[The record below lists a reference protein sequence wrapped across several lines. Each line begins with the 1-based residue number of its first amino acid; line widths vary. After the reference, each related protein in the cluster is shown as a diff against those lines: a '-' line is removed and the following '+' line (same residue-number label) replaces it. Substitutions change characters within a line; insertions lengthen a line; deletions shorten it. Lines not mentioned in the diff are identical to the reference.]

1 MKALLNV
8 LFICSG
14 FLIFAQKGLDDFLSY
29 SFPSHL
35 KAADHIGKIAWV
47 VNEKGIRNVYSAQA
61 PAYKAVKETQ
71 YFLDDGIEISQLL
84 FYGADLI
91 FVRGSVPN
99 REGEFPN
106 PYLDVKGT
114 DQAIFLSS
122 NKRVQK
128 LTEGSGPLLRG
139 EVMCF
144 INKGQIYEYDFTEKL
159 ARQLFITRGQ
169 IGSLRLSP
177 DENKLAFI
185 SHRGDHAFLGIYD
198 FNDQSITYPD
208 PTVDID
214 SDPVWSPE
222 SNQIAVLRRPY
233 DPRLMFISKLAA
245 QPFSIRLINIE
256 DGKSKTLWQADEG
269 KGSAFYGLSSGQQ
282 LFWMLNNEII
292 FPWEK
297 EGWLHLYAVSTKEGK
312 AKLLTSGNFE
322 IQHVSQSPD
331 RSFLLFS
338 SNRGDLNRQHIGKW
352 KDSKITQITKGKG
365 IEWSPVSDG
374 LGNNFALG
382 SSGLEPAAVKRLEQ
396 GKINTI
402 FSSEDYPSSD
412 LTLPEAV
419 VFSAVDDVKIHGQLF
434 LPKGLKTDQKKPAL
448 LFFHGGSR
456 RQMLLGFHHRD
467 YYHYAY
473 ALNQYLASKGYVVLS
488 VNYRSGTGYGLKFR
502 EALNYGAGG
511 NSEFNDVLAAGLFL
525 QNHPN
530 VDVTKIGLWGG
541 SYGGYL
547 TAMGL
552 ARASD
557 MFAAGVD
564 IHGVMNWNVIIKNFM
579 PSYEALEHP
588 DFAKLAYD
596 SSPIAHMDTWRSPVL
611 LIHGD
616 DDRNVP
622 FSESVDKIKALREEK
637 VYYEQLVFP
646 DEVHGF
652 LLHQSWID
660 ACKAT
665 VDFFDRMLE

>member
-84 FYGADLI
+84 FYGSDLI
-91 FVRGSVPN
+91 FVRGSAPN

-144 INKGQIYEYDFTEKL
+144 INKGQIYEYNFTDKL

-198 FNDQSITYPD
+198 FNNQSITYPD

-222 SNQIAVLRRPY
+222 SDQIAVLRRPY
-233 DPRLMFISKLAA
+233 DPRLMFISKLTA

-269 KGSAFYGLSSGQQ
+269 EGSAFYGLSSGQQ

-297 EGWLHLYAVSTKEGK
+297 ESWLHLYAVSTKEGK
-312 AKLLTSGNFE
+312 AKLLTPGNFE
-322 IQHVSQSPD
+322 IQYVSQSPD

-419 VFSAVDDVKIHGQLF
+419 VFSAADGVKIHGQLF
-434 LPKGLKTDQKKPAL
+434 LPKGLKTDQKNPAL

-473 ALNQYLASKGYVVLS
+473 AMNQYLASKGYIVLS

-530 VDVTKIGLWGG
+530 VEVTKIGLWGG

-596 SSPIAHMDTWRSPVL
+596 SSPIAHVDTWRSPVL

-637 VYYEQLVFP
+637 VYYEQLVLP

-660 ACKAT
+660 VYKAT

>member
-1 MKALLNV
+1 MKALINV

-35 KAADHIGKIAWV
+35 KAADQMGKIAWV
-47 VNEKGIRNVYSAQA
+47 VNEKGVRNVYTAHA
-61 PAYKAVKETQ
+61 PEYRAVKETQ
-71 YFLDDGIEISQLL
+71 YTLDDGIEISQLL
-84 FYGADLI
+84 FYGSDLI
-91 FVRGSVPN
+91 FVRGSAPN
-99 REGEFPN
+99 RGGAFPN
-106 PYLDVKGT
+106 PSLAVQGSG
-114 DQAIFLSS
+114 QAIYLTSEKKS
-122 NKRVQK
+122 KK
-128 LTEGSGPLLRG
+128 LTEGSAPLLRG
-139 EVMCF
+139 EVMYF
-144 INKGQIYEYDFTEKL
+144 IKEGQVYSYDLTDTLTHKLFT
-159 ARQLFITRGQ
+159 TRGK

-177 DENKLAFI
+177 DQKKLAFI

-198 FNDQSITYPD
+198 FKKKTVSYPD
-208 PTVDID
+208 PSVDID
-214 SDPVWSPE
+214 HDPVWSPE
-222 SNQIAVLRRPY
+222 SHQVAVLRTPY
-233 DPRLMFISKLAA
+233 DPRLMFVSRLEA
-245 QPFSIRLINIE
+245 QPFSIRLIDIE
-256 DGKSKTLWQADEG
+256 GGKSHTLWQAEDG
-269 KGSAFYGLSSGQQ
+269 QGSGFYGLSSTEQ
-282 LFWMLNNEII
+282 LFWMANNELI

-297 EGWLHLYAVSTKEGK
+297 EGWLQLYAISSTGGK
-312 AKLLTSGNFE
+312 AKLLTPGNFE
-322 IQHVSQSPD
+322 IQYVSQSPD
-331 RSFLLFS
+331 RSSLLFS
-338 SNRGDLNRQHIGKW
+338 SNQGDINRQHIGQW
-352 KDSKITQITKGKG
+352 KASKITQITEGKG
-365 IEWSPVSDG
+365 IEWSPVIDG
-374 LGNNFALG
+374 LGNSFALG
-382 SSGLEPAAVKRLEQ
+382 SSGLEPAAVKRLEKGQ
-396 GKINTI
+396 ARAI
-402 FSSEDYPSSD
+402 FSSEDYPSSH

-419 VFSAVDDVKIHGQLF
+419 VFSAADGMKIHGQLF
-434 LPKGLKTDQKKPAL
+434 LPKGLKPGQRNRAL

-473 ALNQYLASKGYVVLS
+473 AMNQYLASQGYIVLS

-511 NSEFNDVLAAGLFL
+511 NSEFNDVLGAGLFL

-530 VDVTKIGLWGG
+530 VAATKIGLWGG

-564 IHGVMNWNVIIKNFM
+564 IHGIMDWNVIINNFM
-579 PSYEALEHP
+579 PSYDPLEHS

-596 SSPIAHMDTWRSPVL
+596 SSPIAYMDTWRSPVL

-622 FSESVDKIKALREEK
+622 FSESIDKIQALRKEE

-652 LLHQSWID
+652 LLHRNWVN
-660 ACKAT
+660 AYKAT
-665 VDFFDRMLE
+665 ADFFDRMLK

>member
-1 MKALLNV
+1 M
-8 LFICSG
+8 
-14 FLIFAQKGLDDFLSY
+14 
-29 SFPSHL
+29 
-35 KAADHIGKIAWV
+35 
-47 VNEKGIRNVYSAQA
+47 
-61 PAYKAVKETQ
+61 
-71 YFLDDGIEISQLL
+71 
-84 FYGADLI
+84 
-91 FVRGSVPN
+91 
-99 REGEFPN
+99 
-106 PYLDVKGT
+106 
-114 DQAIFLSS
+114 
-122 NKRVQK
+122 
-128 LTEGSGPLLRG
+128 
-139 EVMCF
+139 
-144 INKGQIYEYDFTEKL
+144 
-159 ARQLFITRGQ
+159 
-169 IGSLRLSP
+169 
-177 DENKLAFI
+177 
-185 SHRGDHAFLGIYD
+185 GIYD

-208 PTVDID
+208 PIVDID

-222 SNQIAVLRRPY
+222 SDQIAVLRRPY
-233 DPRLMFISKLAA
+233 DPRLMFISKLTA

-256 DGKSKTLWQADEG
+256 NGKSKTLWQADEG
-269 KGSAFYGLSSGQQ
+269 EGSAFYGLSSGQQ

-312 AKLLTSGNFE
+312 AKLLTPGNFE
-322 IQHVSQSPD
+322 IQYVSQSPD

-352 KDSKITQITKGKG
+352 KDLKITQITKGKG

-374 LGNNFALG
+374 LGNKFALG

-419 VFSAVDDVKIHGQLF
+419 VFSAADGVKIHGQLF
-434 LPKGLKTDQKKPAL
+434 LPKGLKTDQKNPAL

-473 ALNQYLASKGYVVLS
+473 AMNQYLASKGYIVLS

-530 VDVTKIGLWGG
+530 VEVTKIGLWGG

-596 SSPIAHMDTWRSPVL
+596 SSPIAHVDTWRSPVL

-637 VYYEQLVFP
+637 VYYEQLVLP

-660 ACKAT
+660 VYKAT

>member
-1 MKALLNV
+1 M
-8 LFICSG
+8 
-14 FLIFAQKGLDDFLSY
+14 DDFLSY

-35 KAADHIGKIAWV
+35 KAADHMGKIAWV
-47 VNEKGIRNVYSAQA
+47 VNEKGVRNVYSAQA
-61 PAYKAVKETQ
+61 PAYRAVKETE
-71 YFLDDGIEISQLL
+71 YSIDDGIEISQLL
-84 FYGADLI
+84 FYGSDLI
-91 FVRGSVPN
+91 FVRGSAPN
-99 REGEFPN
+99 REEEFPN
-106 PYLDVKGT
+106 PSLDVQGT
-114 DQAIFLSS
+114 DQAIFLSA

-128 LTEGSGPLLRG
+128 LTEGSAPLLRG
-139 EVMCF
+139 EVMYF
-144 INKGQIYEYDFTEKL
+144 INKGQVYEYDFTDKL
-159 ARQLFITRGQ
+159 ARKLFTTRGQ

-177 DENKLAFI
+177 NENKLAFI
-185 SHRGDHAFLGIYD
+185 SHRRDHAFLGIYD
-198 FNDQSITYPD
+198 INDQGITYPD

-222 SNQIAVLRRPY
+222 GNQIAVLRMPY
-233 DPRLMFISKLAA
+233 DPRLMFVSRLAA
-245 QPFSIRLINIE
+245 QPFSIRLINVE
-256 DGKSKTLWQADEG
+256 DGKSKTLWQAEEG
-269 KGSAFYGLSSGQQ
+269 QGSAFYGLSSEQQ
-282 LFWMLNNEII
+282 LFWMANNKII

-297 EGWLHLYAVSTKEGK
+297 EGWLHLYALSSTGGK
-312 AKLLTSGNFE
+312 ARLLTPGNFE
-322 IQHVSQSPD
+322 IQDVNQSPD
-331 RSFLLFS
+331 RSTLLFS
-338 SNRGDLNRQHIGKW
+338 SNQGDINRQHIGQW
-352 KDSKITQITKGKG
+352 KDLKISQITKGKG
-365 IEWSPVSDG
+365 IEWSPVIDG
-374 LGNNFALG
+374 LGNSFALG

-396 GKINTI
+396 GKMNAI

-412 LTLPEAV
+412 LALPEAV
-419 VFSAVDDVKIHGQLF
+419 VLSAADGMKIHGQLF
-434 LPKGLKTDQKKPAL
+434 LPKGLKTDQKHRAL

-473 ALNQYLASKGYVVLS
+473 AMNQYLASRGYVVLS

-511 NSEFNDVLAAGLFL
+511 NSEFNDVLGAGLFL
-525 QNHPN
+525 QNHSN
-530 VDVTKIGLWGG
+530 VDATKIGLWGG

-579 PSYEALEHP
+579 PSYEALEHS

-596 SSPIAHMDTWRSPVL
+596 SSPIAYMDTWRSPVL

-652 LLHQSWID
+652 LLHQNWVD
-660 ACKAT
+660 AYRAT
-665 VDFFDRMLE
+665 IDFFDRMLK

>member
-84 FYGADLI
+84 FYRSGLI
-91 FVRGSVPN
+91 FVRGSAPN
-99 REGEFPN
+99 KEGEFPN

-144 INKGQIYEYDFTEKL
+144 INKGQIYEYNFTDKL

-198 FNDQSITYPD
+198 FNNQSITYPD

-222 SNQIAVLRRPY
+222 SDQIAVLRRPY
-233 DPRLMFISKLAA
+233 DPRLMFISKLTA

-269 KGSAFYGLSSGQQ
+269 EGSAFYGLSSGQQ

-312 AKLLTSGNFE
+312 AKLLTPGNFE
-322 IQHVSQSPD
+322 IQYVSQSPD

-338 SNRGDLNRQHIGKW
+338 SNRGDLNRQHVGKW

-419 VFSAVDDVKIHGQLF
+419 VFSAADGVKIHGQLF
-434 LPKGLKTDQKKPAL
+434 LPKGLKTDQKNPAL

-473 ALNQYLASKGYVVLS
+473 AMNQYLASKGYIVLS

-530 VDVTKIGLWGG
+530 VEVTKIGLWGG

-596 SSPIAHMDTWRSPVL
+596 SSPIAHVDTWRSPVL

-637 VYYEQLVFP
+637 VYYEQLVLP

-660 ACKAT
+660 VYKAT

>member
-1 MKALLNV
+1 MKALLNI

-14 FLIFAQKGLDDFLSY
+14 FLIFAQKSLDDFLSY

-35 KAADHIGKIAWV
+35 TAAKDMGKIAWV
-47 VNEKGIRNVYSAQA
+47 VNEKGVRNVYSAQA
-61 PAYKAVKETQ
+61 PQYIAVKETQ
-71 YFLDDGIEISQLL
+71 YTMDDGIEISQLL
-84 FYGADLI
+84 FYGSDLI
-91 FVRGSVPN
+91 FVRGSSPN

-106 PYLDVKGT
+106 PSLAADGT
-114 DQAIFLSS
+114 DQAIFLSRD
-122 NKRVQK
+122 KKVQK
-128 LTEGSGPLLRG
+128 LTEGSAPLLRG
-139 EVMCF
+139 ELMYF
-144 INKGQIYEYDFTEKL
+144 INKGQVYEYNFTDAL
-159 ARQLFITRGQ
+159 VCNLFTTRGE

-177 DENKLAFI
+177 DQNKLAFI
-185 SHRGDHAFLGIYD
+185 SNRRDHAFLGIYD
-198 FNDQSITYPD
+198 FNDQSIIYPD

-214 SDPVWSPE
+214 RYPVWSPE
-222 SNQIAVLRRPY
+222 SNQVAVLRMPY
-233 DPRLMFISKLAA
+233 DPGLMFVSKLEA
-245 QPFSIRLINIE
+245 QPFSIRLINFE
-256 DGKSKTLWQADEG
+256 EGKSKTLWKAEEG
-269 KGSAFYGLSSGQQ
+269 QGSAFYGFSSEQQ
-282 LFWMLNNEII
+282 LFWMANNELL

-297 EGWLHLYAVSTKEGK
+297 EGWLHLYSLPSKGGK
-312 AKLLTSGNFE
+312 AKLLTPGNLE
-322 IQHVSQSPD
+322 IQHVNQSPD
-331 RSFLLFS
+331 RSSFLFS
-338 SNRGDLNRQHIGKW
+338 SNQGDINRQHIGQW
-352 KDSKITQITKGKG
+352 KGSKIKQITEGKG
-365 IEWSPVSDG
+365 IEWSPVIDG
-374 LGNNFALG
+374 LGNSFALG
-382 SSGLEPAAVKRLEQ
+382 SSGLEPAAVKRLEG
-396 GKINTI
+396 GKTHTI
-402 FSSEDYPSSD
+402 FSSEDYPNSN

-419 VFSAVDDVKIHGQLF
+419 VFSAADGMKIHGQLF
-434 LPKGLKTDQKKPAL
+434 LPKGLKPGQKNRAL

-456 RQMLLGFHHRD
+456 RQMLLGFHHID

-473 ALNQYLASKGYVVLS
+473 ALNQYLASQGYIVLS

-511 NSEFNDVLAAGLFL
+511 NSEFNDVLGAGLFL

-530 VDVTKIGLWGG
+530 VDSTKIGLWGG

-596 SSPIAHMDTWRSPVL
+596 SSPIAYMNTWRSPVL

-622 FSESVDKIKALREEK
+622 FSESVDKIKALREKK
-637 VYYEQLVFP
+637 VYYEQIIFP

-652 LLHQSWID
+652 LLHQNWLN
-660 ACKAT
+660 AYKAT
-665 VDFFDRMLE
+665 VDFFDRMLK